1 MTEVSFSEV
10 RFISYDGEWP
20 NLCRGTLKIS
30 VDDKQ
35 YQGDCLI
42 SGGSVNLDPVNL
54 KFEVS
59 HGPWDIAWDRLLDE
73 NGEQID
79 NDKIKHGIL
88 FLVNENV
95 KSGCCGGCL

>member
-1 MTEVSFSEV
+1 MTEVMFTEV

-30 VDDKQ
+30 VGDKQ
-35 YQGDCLI
+35 YQGNCLI
-42 SGGSVNLDPVNL
+42 SGGSVSL
-54 KFEVS
+54 KFGVS